1 MTLSL
6 TRTAGLAAA
15 VAVLAGG
22 TLATAAVAA
31 TESATMPQAT
41 TSAWSTSV
49 VSQAS
54 VPALKPS
61 QVKYVHRYWGNPNTE
76 LGFVIWAPKGWKM
89 VKLSTYEAKFTSPN
103 KLWNLRVNG
112 LVSPEKPLKTMVDAK
127 VAALR
132 GTRNIK
138 FISRVNGTTK
148 ATNPAFGDMTFHHT
162 TLTYSYKN
170 AAGKTRL
177 VVDRFVAVS
186 DATHTQVEISTGGRP
201 QDKAGLNAITAKA
214 TEDYV
219 RLP

>member
-1 MTLSL
+1 MTLNL

-41 TSAWSTSV
+41 TSAWGAVGT
-49 VSQAS
+49 S

-61 QVKYVHRYWGNPNTE
+61 QVKYVHRYWGDPNTE
-76 LGFVIWAPKGWKM
+76 LGVVIWAPKGWKM

-132 GTRNIK
+132 GTKNIK
-138 FISRVNGTTK
+138 FVSRVNGTTK

-177 VVDRFVAVS
+177 VVDRFVAVF
-186 DATHTQVEISTGGRP
+186 DATHTHVEISTGGRP

>member
-1 MTLSL
+1 MTLNLS
-6 TRTAGLAAA
+6 RNAGVAAA

-31 TESATMPQAT
+31 TESATLPQAT
-41 TSAWSTSV
+41 TSAWSAVGT
-49 VSQAS
+49 S

-61 QVKYVHRYWGNPNTE
+61 QVKYVHSYWGNPNTE

-103 KLWNLRVNG
+103 QLWNLRVNG

-132 GTRNIK
+132 GTMNIK

-170 AAGKTRL
+170 AAGQTRL
-177 VVDRFVAVS
+177 VVDRFVSVF
-186 DATHTQVEISTGGRP
+186 DATHTHVEISTGGRP

-214 TEDYV
+214 TEDYI